1 MRDVI
6 EESQKTPEPA
16 KRVYYGEFPFLDW
29 VKPEQGD
36 VAFICVERIDLELL
50 ELVPCVGSEVCRQE
64 ICVYFVGYDG
74 SKLMELKQS
83 VNKRIVKF
91 SIFQPST
98 WMKEFVLGTSVK
110 QALVNLG
117 DRLREL
123 EYIVVV
129 NRPRYWT
136 KIQIF
141 KLPKKFSLQEW
152 VQDEVQKLQ
161 RQIAAEKNI

>member
-1 MRDVI
+1 
-6 EESQKTPEPA
+6 
-16 KRVYYGEFPFLDW
+16 
-29 VKPEQGD
+29 
-36 VAFICVERIDLELL
+36 
-50 ELVPCVGSEVCRQE
+50 
-64 ICVYFVGYDG
+64 
-74 SKLMELKQS
+74 
-83 VNKRIVKF
+83 
-91 SIFQPST
+91 
-98 WMKEFVLGTSVK
+98 MKEFVLGTSVK